1 MFDLYL
7 EAQACWFWTQCFCTG
22 TLNISFSLSAPTWT
36 QVVKIDTQFQI
47 KKKTQKPRK
56 AAFFETT
63 QSV

>member
-1 MFDLYL
+1 MLILDSMLLY
-7 EAQACWFWTQCFCTG
+7 WD
-22 TLNISFSLSAPTWT
+22 SFSLSAPTWT

-56 AAFFETT
+56 AAFFEAT